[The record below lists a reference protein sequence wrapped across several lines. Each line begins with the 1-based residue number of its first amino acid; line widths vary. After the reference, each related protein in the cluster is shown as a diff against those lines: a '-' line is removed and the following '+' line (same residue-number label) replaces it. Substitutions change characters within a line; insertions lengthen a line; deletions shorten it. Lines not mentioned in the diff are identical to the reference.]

1 MHELVFSQ
9 EAVKS
14 LERATPQ
21 VRRRIIRALERMR
34 ADPLKGKRLRG
45 ELEGLFSLRI
55 GGLRAVYEVD
65 AEAGAMI
72 VHAIGPRGDIYK
84 K

>member
-1 MHELVFSQ
+1 MYELVFSR

-21 VRRRIIRALERMR
+21 MRRRIIRALERTR
-34 ADPLKGKRLRG
+34 ADPLKGRRLRG

-65 AEAGAMI
+65 AEARAMI
-72 VHAIGPRGDIYK
+72 VHAIGPWGDIYK